1 MPMVKIWKDRVRINS
16 LSSDLFAGVPTT
28 KSKTEVTLLEEDK
41 ISGYYAGGTMYA
53 AHKHQ
58 GGPLGWKP

>member
-28 KSKTEVTLLEEDK
+28 KSASEVTLLEEDK
-41 ISGYYAGGTMYA
+41 ISAYYAGGTLYA
-53 AHKHQ
+53 QAKRK
-58 GGPLGWKP
+58 GGSESWKP